1 MFKDLD
7 LKNYLNTTRNIGIA
21 AHIDAGKT
29 TTTER
34 ILYYTGRVHK
44 IGEVHEGA
52 ATMDWMEQ
60 ERERGI
66 TITAAATTAEW
77 THAQY
82 GIPFVVNIID
92 TPGHVDFTIEVERS
106 MRVLDGAVAVFD
118 SSQGVEPQ
126 SETVWRQA
134 DRYRVPRIAFS
145 NKMDKTGA
153 DFNLVVNDIKERL
166 GAKPAPIQLPMGA
179 EDKFVGIIDLVRMR
193 AHFFHNDLGT
203 DIEETEIPADWL
215 ERATKAR
222 AELVEVAA
230 DADEAVMMKYLE
242 GEAVDEMELKAAL
255 RVGTI
260 SMIMFPVLCGSALKN
275 KGVQLMLDAVID
287 YLPSPLDVPAIKGT
301 DEEGTEIDFPSDPKG
316 PLAGLAFKIMTDP
329 YVGRLTFVRVYS
341 GTLVSGSYVYN
352 SSKGKKERVGRLL
365 KMHANHREEIAELR
379 AGDIGAVV
387 GVKDAATG
395 DTIIGDNDP
404 VVMLERIE
412 IPDPVISLS
421 VEPKTKADQD
431 RMGAGLAKLAEEDPT
446 FRVQTDQE
454 SGQTIISGMGEL
466 HLEILVDRLRREF
479 KVESTVGAPQVA
491 YRETITKRVDCEG
504 KFVRQSGGRGQFG
517 HVKITAEPLERGAG
531 FQFENAVV
539 GGEVPRE
546 FVGPAQKGM
555 EESLHSGPL
564 IGFPIVDLK
573 VTMTGGSYH
582 DVDSSEMA
590 FKIAGSM
597 AIKEA
602 VQKGAPAIL
611 EPIMR
616 VEVVVPEE
624 YMGSIIGDLNGRR
637 GQIQGMD
644 ERGNARLVKA
654 HVPLSEMFGY
664 ATDMR
669 SMTQGRASYSM
680 FFDHYSEVPRS
691 IMETLVKNNK

>member
-1 MFKDLD
+1 MTKPRFDTS
-7 LKNYLNTTRNIGIA
+7 NYLNITRNIGIA

-34 ILYYTGRVHK
+34 ILYFTGRVHK

-66 TITAAATTAEW
+66 TITAAATTAIW
-77 THAQY
+77 NRYDTD
-82 GIPFVVNIID
+82 FTVNIID

-118 SSQGVEPQ
+118 ASQGVEPQ

-134 DRYRVPRIAFS
+134 DRYRVPRIAFA

-153 DFNLVVNDIKERL
+153 SFDLVLGDIKTRL
-166 GAKPAPIQLPMGA
+166 GARPAPVQWPIGQ
-179 EDKFVGIIDLVRMR
+179 EDSFKGIIDVIRMR
-193 AHFFHNDLGT
+193 AHYYTNDAGT
-203 DIEETEIPADWL
+203 EIEERDIPADML
-215 ERATKAR
+215 EKIKAVR
-222 AELVEVAA
+222 AELVETAA
-230 DADEAVMMKYLE
+230 DADEGVMMKFLE
-242 GEAVDEMELKAAL
+242 GEEVSEDELIAAL
-255 RVGTI
+255 RKGTI
-260 SMIMFPVLCGSALKN
+260 AMTMFPVFCGSALKN
-275 KGVQLMLDAVID
+275 KGVQLLLDGVVD
-287 YLPSPLDVPAIKGT
+287 YLPGPLDIPAIKGI
-301 DEEGTEIDFPSDPKG
+301 DEDGNEVERPADPKG
-316 PLAGLAFKIMTDP
+316 HLAGLAFKIMTDP
-329 YVGRLTFVRVYS
+329 YVGRLTFVRIYS
-341 GTLVSGSYVYN
+341 GTLRSGSYVYN
-352 SSKGKKERVGRLL
+352 SSKQKKERVGRLL

-379 AGDIGAVV
+379 AGDLGAVV
-387 GVKDAATG
+387 GIRDAGTG
-395 DTIIGDNDP
+395 DTLIGDDDP
-404 VVMLERIE
+404 VVVLESIE

-431 RMGAGLAKLAEEDPT
+431 KLGIGLSKLAEEDPT

-479 KVESTVGAPQVA
+479 KVESNVGAPQVA
-491 YRETITKRVDCEG
+491 YRETITRKVDVEG
-504 KFVRQSGGRGQFG
+504 KFVRQSGGRGQYG
-517 HVKITAEPLERGAG
+517 HVKITAEPMERGKG
-531 FQFENAVV
+531 FEFVNAVV
-539 GGEVPRE
+539 GGEVPKD
-546 FVGPAQKGM
+546 FIPAAQKGM

-564 IGFPIVDLK
+564 IGFPVVDMK
-573 VTMTGGSYH
+573 VSLTGGSYH

-602 VQKGAPAIL
+602 IQKGAPAIL

-616 VEVVVPEE
+616 VEVLTPEE
-624 YMGSIIGDLNGRR
+624 FMGGIIGDLNGRR
-637 GQIQGMD
+637 GQIQGMED
-644 ERGNARLVKA
+644 RGNAKIVKSL
-654 HVPLSEMFGY
+654 VPLASMFGY

-680 FFDHYSEVPRS
+680 FFDHYTEVPKN
-691 IMETLVKNNK
+691 IMEQLIKTKG

>member
-1 MFKDLD
+1 
-7 LKNYLNTTRNIGIA
+7 
-21 AHIDAGKT
+21 
-29 TTTER
+29 
-34 ILYYTGRVHK
+34 
-44 IGEVHEGA
+44 
-52 ATMDWMEQ
+52 
-60 ERERGI
+60 
-66 TITAAATTAEW
+66 
-77 THAQY
+77 
-82 GIPFVVNIID
+82 
-92 TPGHVDFTIEVERS
+92 
-106 MRVLDGAVAVFD
+106 
-118 SSQGVEPQ
+118 
-126 SETVWRQA
+126 
-134 DRYRVPRIAFS
+134 
-145 NKMDKTGA
+145 
-153 DFNLVVNDIKERL
+153 
-166 GAKPAPIQLPMGA
+166 
-179 EDKFVGIIDLVRMR
+179 
-193 AHFFHNDLGT
+193 
-203 DIEETEIPADWL
+203 
-215 ERATKAR
+215 
-222 AELVEVAA
+222 
-230 DADEAVMMKYLE
+230 
-242 GEAVDEMELKAAL
+242 
-255 RVGTI
+255 
-260 SMIMFPVLCGSALKN
+260 
-275 KGVQLMLDAVID
+275 
-287 YLPSPLDVPAIKGT
+287 
-301 DEEGTEIDFPSDPKG
+301 
-316 PLAGLAFKIMTDP
+316 
-329 YVGRLTFVRVYS
+329 
-341 GTLVSGSYVYN
+341 
-352 SSKGKKERVGRLL
+352 
-365 KMHANHREEIAELR
+365 
-379 AGDIGAVV
+379 
-387 GVKDAATG
+387 GVKDASTG
-395 DTIIGDNDP
+395 DTIIGDSDNI
-404 VVMLERIE
+404 VMLERIE

-446 FRVQTDQE
+446 FRVETNQE

-479 KVESTVGAPQVA
+479 KVESNVGAPQVA

-517 HVKITAEPLERGAG
+517 HVKITAEPLGRGEG

-555 EESLHSGPL
+555 EESLTSGPL

-597 AIKEA
+597 ALKEA

-691 IMETLVKNNK
+691 IMETLIKNK

>member
-1 MFKDLD
+1 MVKVDVS
-7 LKNYLNTTRNIGIA
+7 NYLNITRNIGIA

-34 ILYYTGRVHK
+34 ILFYTGRVHK

-66 TITAAATTAEW
+66 TITAAATTAVWKKQDIDW
-77 THAQY
+77 T
-82 GIPFVVNIID
+82 VNIID

-118 SSQGVEPQ
+118 ASQGVEPQ

-134 DRYRVPRIAFS
+134 DRYHVPRIAFA

-153 DFNLVVNDIKERL
+153 DFDLVINDIKERL
-166 GAKPAPIQLPMGA
+166 GAKPAPIQLPIGA
-179 EDKFVGIIDLVRMR
+179 EDQFKGIIDLIQMK
-193 AHFFHNDLGT
+193 AHFFTNDLGT
-203 DIEETEIPADWL
+203 DIEIRDIPADML
-215 ERATKAR
+215 EKAKAAR

-230 DADEAVMMKYLE
+230 DADDGVMAKYLE
-242 GEAVDEMELKAAL
+242 GEEVGNDELVAAL
-255 RVGTI
+255 RAGTI
-260 SMIMFPVLCGSALKN
+260 KEILFPVLCGSSLKN
-275 KGVQLMLDAVID
+275 KGVQLLLDAVID
-287 YLPSPLDVPAIKGT
+287 YLPSPLDVPSIKGLGE
-301 DEEGTEIDFPSDPKG
+301 DGEEVARPADPKG
-316 PLAGLAFKIMTDP
+316 PLAALAFKIMTDP
-329 YVGRLTFVRVYS
+329 YVGRLTFVRIYS
-341 GTLVSGSYVYN
+341 GTLLSGSYVYN
-352 SSKGKKERVGRLL
+352 SSKEKKERVGRLL
-365 KMHANHREEIAELR
+365 KMHANHREEVPMLR
-379 AGDIGAVV
+379 AGDLGAVV
-387 GVKDAATG
+387 GIRDAGTG
-395 DTIIGDNDP
+395 DTLIGDGDP
-404 VVMLERIE
+404 SVILESIE

-431 RMGAGLAKLAEEDPT
+431 KLGIGLQKLAEEDPT
-446 FRVQTDQE
+446 FRVKTDSE
-454 SGQTIISGMGEL
+454 TGQTIIAGMGEL

-479 KVESTVGAPQVA
+479 KVESNVGAPQVA
-491 YRETITKRVDCEG
+491 YRETITRKVDVEG

-517 HVKITAEPLERGAG
+517 HVKITAEPLGRGSG
-531 FQFENAVV
+531 YEFINAVV
-539 GGEVPRE
+539 GGEVPKE
-546 FVGPAQKGM
+546 FIPAAGKGI
-555 EESLHSGPL
+555 EESLTSGPL

-602 VQKGAPAIL
+602 IQKGSPAIL
-611 EPIMR
+611 EPVMR
-616 VEVVVPEE
+616 VEVTTPVDF
-624 YMGSIIGDLNGRR
+624 MGDIIGDLNSRR

-644 ERGNARLVKA
+644 DRGNARIVKA

-680 FFDHYSEVPRS
+680 FFDHYSEVPKN
-691 IMETLVKNNK
+691 IMDTLMKANKG

>member
-1 MFKDLD
+1 MTAPVDKKLE
-7 LKNYLNTTRNIGIA
+7 YLVYTRNIGIA

-66 TITAAATTAEW
+66 TITAAATTAVWAKEGRDY
-77 THAQY
+77 T
-82 GIPFVVNIID
+82 INIID

-118 SSQGVEPQ
+118 ASQGVEPQ

-134 DRYRVPRIAFS
+134 DRYGVPRIAFA

-153 DFNLVVNDIKERL
+153 DFKLVVSDIIERL
-166 GAKPAPIQLPMGA
+166 GAVPAPIQIPIGQ
-179 EDKFVGIIDLVRMR
+179 EDQFKGVIDLVRMK
-193 AHFFHNDLGT
+193 AHYFTNDMGT
-203 DIEETEIPADWL
+203 DIRVEEVPADML
-215 ERATKAR
+215 AEAKAAR
-222 AELVEVAA
+222 DHLVEVAA
-230 DADEAVMMKYLE
+230 DADEGVMMKFLE
-242 GEAVDEMELKAAL
+242 GEAVSEEELVLAL
-255 RVGTI
+255 RAGTVKQTL
-260 SMIMFPVLCGSALKN
+260 FPVLCGSSLKN
-275 KGVQLMLDAVID
+275 KGVQLLLDAVID
-287 YLPSPLDVPAIKGT
+287 YLPSPLEIPAIRGR
-301 DEEGTEIDFPSDPKG
+301 DEDGEEVERPADPNG

-329 YVGRLTFVRVYS
+329 YVGRLTFVRIYS
-341 GTLVSGSYVYN
+341 GTLESGSYVYN

-365 KMHANHREEIAELR
+365 KMHANHREEINMLR
-379 AGDIGAVV
+379 AGDLGAVV
-387 GVKDAATG
+387 GLRDASTG
-395 DTIIGDNDP
+395 DTIIGDGDP
-404 VVMLERIE
+404 EVILESIE

-431 RMGAGLAKLAEEDPT
+431 KLGIGLSKLAEEDPT
-446 FRVQTDQE
+446 FRVTTDVE

-479 KVESTVGAPQVA
+479 KVESNVGAPQVA
-491 YRETITKRVDCEG
+491 YREAITKTVEVEG
-504 KFVRQSGGRGQFG
+504 KFIRQSGGRGQFG
-517 HVKITAEPLERGAG
+517 HVRIKAEPLERGAG
-531 FQFENAVV
+531 FVFENAVV
-539 GGEVPRE
+539 GGEIPRE
-546 FVGPAQKGM
+546 FIGPAQKGI
-555 EESLHSGPL
+555 EESMHSGPL
-564 IGFPIVDLK
+564 IGFPVVDMK
-573 VTMTGGSYH
+573 VTLLGGSYH

-602 VQKGAPAIL
+602 INKGGSVIL

-616 VEVVVPEE
+616 VEVVTPEDF
-624 YMGSIIGDLNGRR
+624 MGTIVGDLNSRR
-637 GQIQGMD
+637 GQIQGLD
-644 ERGNARLVKA
+644 DRGNARIVKA
-654 HVPLSEMFGY
+654 HVPLAAMFGY

-680 FFDHYSEVPRS
+680 FFDHYTDVPRS
-691 IMETLVKNNK
+691 VQEQLIKSKGT